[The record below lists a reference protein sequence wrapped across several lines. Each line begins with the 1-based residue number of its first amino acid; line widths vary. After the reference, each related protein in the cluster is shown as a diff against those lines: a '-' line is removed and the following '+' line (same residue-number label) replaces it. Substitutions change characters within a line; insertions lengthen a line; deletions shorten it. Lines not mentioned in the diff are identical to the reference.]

1 MVTLFGDVTDLNIPH
16 IEEKIKGFPL
26 KAKSFQNT
34 APYQKLRGGGPSTPL
49 PLYHGGGMTL
59 PVRPRIKIASLNPP
73 SPIALPQSRK
83 RWPWVPCVKA

>member
-34 APYQKLRGGGPSTPL
+34 ATYQKLRVGRGCGPSTPL

-59 PVRPRIKIASLNPP
+59 PVRPRVKIASLNPP
-73 SPIALPQSRK
+73 SPVALSQSR
-83 RWPWVPCVKA
+83 